1 MAENT
6 SGTGGPV
13 PEEIKGWNWGA
24 FWLNWI
30 WGIGNSVWIA
40 FVVLVLGLIWQIY
53 LGVKGNELA
62 WQNRKFESVQQF
74 KDTQAAWSKWDHQF
88 RRGSPDCAPGGWLGD
103 FRRGRQPIRQL
114 LIAAGCSA
122 KVSCLFRV
130 GGCAPTRQ
138 PPPRICP
145 TAAR

>member
-74 KDTQAAWSKWDHQF
+74 KDTQAAWSKWGWIIF
-88 RRGSPDCAPGGWLGD
+88 IISFVGG
-103 FRRGRQPIRQL
+103 L
-114 LIAAGCSA
+114 LIALLAGGLA
-122 KVSCLFRV
+122 IFA
-130 GGCAPTRQ
+130 G
-138 PPPRICP
+138 
-145 TAAR
+145 AASQSGNF